1 MCNLECLKHYSKP
14 YYADFFFV
22 KIDRMV
28 TLMFCYIFN
37 EITKPR
43 EIIKTPSYK
52 FWRYSWDIMRS
63 WCCVIM
69 KICELSPCNGKKIN
83 RISYDIIMVLAPLK
97 KTTKNTVPS
106 DVGIKDRRRHNIHC
120 DVTTS
125 VVSFIDSKDGKAVFS
140 DSSFYYD
147 STLCTFTCSRGWYC
161 NKMAP
166 AGERELLWIV
176 YVLRRI
182 SAGLIFSRSHWLE
195 MFETQKRSEWTGALR
210 IPYYAWH
217 QWRNHLHSY
226 YHQRQQQCGRRLKAW
241 RTLIY
246 KKRTF

>member
-1 MCNLECLKHYSKP
+1 
-14 YYADFFFV
+14 
-22 KIDRMV
+22 
-28 TLMFCYIFN
+28 MFCYIFN

-106 DVGIKDRRRHNIHC
+106 DEGIKDRRRHNIHC

-125 VVSFIDSKDGKAVFS
+125 VVSFIDSKDGKAVSS
-140 DSSFYYD
+140 DSSYYYY
-147 STLCTFTCSRGWYC
+147 STLCTFTSSRGWYC

-166 AGERELLWIV
+166 ARERQLLWIV

-241 RTLIY
+241 RTLIL
-246 KKRTF
+246 KKS

>member
-125 VVSFIDSKDGKAVFS
+125 VVSFIDSKDGKAVSS
-140 DSSFYYD
+140 DSSYYYY
-147 STLCTFTCSRGWYC
+147 STLCTFTSSRGWYC

-166 AGERELLWIV
+166 ARERQLLWIV

-195 MFETQKRSEWTGALR
+195 MFETQKRSEWTGDLR